1 MSVQDRPLRADAE
14 RNRKRLLD
22 AARTLFA
29 ERGLDV
35 SMDDIADA
43 AGVGVG
49 TAYRRFRSREEI
61 IDALFDERL
70 AEMQARARAAE
81 EDPDA
86 WHALVEFFTGS
97 LRAQAAD
104 RGFKQLLFSSDDG
117 REKVKRMRAHVVPV
131 MERLITRAQKAGQL
145 REDVDVVDFTVLSFM
160 VGAAVD
166 FTAPVDDAIWER
178 YAALL
183 FDALR
188 PGSGSPLPR
197 AGLAPEE
204 LESAMQCWRPPK
216 R

>member
-1 MSVQDRPLRADAE
+1 MSVQERPLRADAE
-14 RNRKRLLD
+14 RNRERLLE

-35 SMDDIADA
+35 SMDDIARA

-49 TAYRRFRSREEI
+49 TAYRRFRSRDEI
-61 IDALFDERL
+61 VEALFDERL
-70 AEMQARARAAE
+70 EQMQARAKAAE

-97 LRAQAAD
+97 LRAQARD
-104 RGFKQLLFSSDDG
+104 RGFKQLLFSSAEG
-117 REKVKRMRAHVVPV
+117 REKVRRMRAQVVPV
-131 MERLITRAQKAGQL
+131 MERIVARAKEAGQL

-166 FTAPVDDAIWER
+166 FAAPVDDGVWER

-188 PGSGSPLPR
+188 PGSASPLPH
-197 AGLAPEE
+197 AGLAPEQ
-204 LESAMQCWRPPK
+204 LETAMQCWHPAK

>member
-14 RNRKRLLD
+14 RNRTRLLD

-49 TAYRRFRSREEI
+49 TAYRRFRSRDEI

-70 AEMQARARAAE
+70 ERMQARAQAAE

-97 LRAQAAD
+97 LRVQAED
-104 RGFKQLLFSSDDG
+104 RGFKQLLFSSDEG
-117 REKVKRMRAHVVPV
+117 RAKVRRMRAQVVPV
-131 MERLITRAQKAGQL
+131 MDRVIARAKEAGQL
-145 REDVDVVDFTVLSFM
+145 REDVDAVDFTVLSFM
-160 VGAAVD
+160 IGAAVD
-166 FTAPVDDAIWER
+166 FTAPVDDTVWER

-188 PGSGSPLPR
+188 PGSHAPLPR
-197 AGLAPEE
+197 AALDAEQ
-204 LESAMQCWRPPK
+204 LEAAMQCWRPPK